1 MTREIEDEI
10 CEKIA
15 EGKSLVSIL
24 KSRPGM
30 PNYSTVTRHLRA
42 TKDLE
47 DGFCTRYEKARE
59 DQADYL
65 ADQIIEIADDGQNDT
80 YTDEK
85 GKVRVDKEVVY
96 RSRLRVDARKWVAA
110 KLKPKRYGD
119 RVENVITDPDGKSPF
134 NRYRTMTDAE
144 LQAEYEKRCQLETK

>member
-15 EGKSLVSIL
+15 EGSSLVSIL

-30 PNYSTVTRHLRA
+30 PDYTTVCRHLRA
-42 TKDLE
+42 TEGVE
-47 DGFCTRYEKARE
+47 DGFCQRYARARE

-65 ADQIIEIADDGQNDT
+65 ADQILDIADDGGADLIEGT
-80 YTDEK
+80 T
-85 GKVRVDKEVVY
+85 KVNWENVQ
-96 RSRLRVDARKWVAA
+96 RSKLRVDARKWVAA